1 MIFGKGLTVE
11 EMCQLPLFIRDYEPA
26 EITESGRIIWRI
38 PTNEVP
44 YKIVFNKKEEGDTV
58 YFLAHMSKDPRSIGM
73 EKSKKKKA
81 SDSQFPAVIQ
91 GKGYANASPIETS
104 GQKPS

>member
-1 MIFGKGLTVE
+1 
-11 EMCQLPLFIRDYEPA
+11 
-26 EITESGRIIWRI
+26 
-38 PTNEVP
+38 
-44 YKIVFNKKEEGDTV
+44 
-58 YFLAHMSKDPRSIGM
+58 MSKDPGSAGM

-91 GKGYANASPIETS
+91 GKGYANASPVETS